1 MVIKL
6 KILLNPDKE
15 IVKEVRKQLIRTG
28 GYCPY
33 MLIRSPATLCMC
45 EDFRA
50 KIADPEFE
58 GYCHC
63 LMYYKQKQ
71 NFIHNK
77 ITIIGTAVIGFTAVP
92 IFQAEKAQSSE
103 VNLNLNVIIP
113 FSNSALYLNP
123 CISRADFTIESPIPL
138 P

>member
-63 LMYYKQKQ
+63 LMYYKQKS

-92 IFQAEKAQSSE
+92 IF
-103 VNLNLNVIIP
+103 
-113 FSNSALYLNP
+113 
-123 CISRADFTIESPIPL
+123 
-138 P
+138 

>member
-1 MVIKL
+1 MESKNYRISENRHKTYPANMVIKL

-63 LMYYKQKQ
+63 LMYYKQK
-71 NFIHNK
+71 
-77 ITIIGTAVIGFTAVP
+77 
-92 IFQAEKAQSSE
+92 
-103 VNLNLNVIIP
+103 
-113 FSNSALYLNP
+113 
-123 CISRADFTIESPIPL
+123 
-138 P
+138 